1 MLANKT
7 AAATLL
13 VIATRLLTRFGDLIT
28 LLVLAYELKPADF
41 GLVALAAS
49 LIFITESIF
58 ELPLVEVILRADVLE
73 RSHLDTAF
81 TLSTLRGLIV
91 MAVLLLLAWPF
102 AHFYHDPRLIPLI
115 AVLSL
120 SPGTRGVQSP
130 RLITYIK
137 AMSFW
142 RSSAIELAGKVM
154 ALLIA
159 ISIAITTK
167 SYWAIAAGTVATPVT
182 MSVVSFF
189 LAPYRPRFCLTQ
201 WPYFAGFLGWTSLAQ
216 IIRSVIWQSDTM
228 LLGRIAGHLEL
239 GLFTTANNLSSMPLL
254 AVLQPVFRPLLA
266 SLSGLKHDPARLRR
280 AYQLTSIAAITVG
293 LPTLVGEC
301 LLAKPLIQVLL
312 GPHWLPAA
320 PMMSYLAISVIPCL
334 FALPLGP
341 MVLALNQAHY
351 FLRRNVFEFCVKL
364 PILIIGG
371 IEFGIF
377 GIIAARVISEVAVG
391 LYCAMIARHLIGLGM
406 LRQLMGPWRSYVSTL
421 LMMAGVILLRTQL
434 QADFFDIRPISL
446 LVSLASAGAG
456 IYIASLTLLWLG
468 CGRPPGIEHV
478 AYQNLAKLAH
488 LRLAKTAPREG
499 DVA

>member
-1 MLANKT
+1 MLTHKT

-13 VIATRLLTRFGDLIT
+13 LIATRLLTRFGDLIT

-41 GLVALAAS
+41 GLVALATS

-58 ELPLVEVILRADVLE
+58 ELPLVEVVVRADVLE

-81 TLSTLRGLIV
+81 TLSTLRGLSV
-91 MAVLLLLAWPF
+91 MAIVLLLAWPF
-102 AHFYHDPRLIPLI
+102 AHFYHDPRLLPLI

-130 RLITYIK
+130 RLIPYIK

-159 ISIAITTK
+159 ISIAITTR
-167 SYWAIAAGTVATPVT
+167 SYWAIAAGTVAAPVT

-239 GLFTTANNLSSMPLL
+239 GLFTTANNLSSVPLF
-254 AVLQPVFRPLLA
+254 AFLQPVFRPLLA

-293 LPTLVGEC
+293 LPTLVGES

-312 GPHWLPAA
+312 GPRWLPAA
-320 PMMSYLAISVIPCL
+320 PMMGYLALSIIPCL

-351 FLRRNVFEFCVKL
+351 FLRRNAFEFCVKL

-371 IEFGIF
+371 IEFGVF

-391 LYCAMIARHLIGLGM
+391 LYCATIARRLIGLGM

-421 LMMAGVILLRTQL
+421 LMTAGVILLRTKL
-434 QADFFDIRPISL
+434 QADVFDIRPISL
-446 LVSLASAGAG
+446 LASLASAGAG

-478 AYQNLAKLAH
+478 VYQNLAKLAH
-488 LRLAKTAPREG
+488 LRLARTAPRES
-499 DVA
+499 DMA